1 MISLNIM
8 RARSGRLSRT
18 STEELN
24 MSADQSQTLSQII
37 EHITGDHVHEKRGGK
52 FFFNIY
58 LNSKMSETPIEALV
72 LGVRAYNS
80 LKRAGYST
88 IGDLAESIAS
98 GTEISKIR
106 NCGSKSCREI
116 MEKLFLYQY
125 SLIPQEKKANYILDV
140 VQMNA
145 DRKS

>member
-1 MISLNIM
+1 
-8 RARSGRLSRT
+8 
-18 STEELN
+18 

-37 EHITGDHVHEKRGGK
+37 EQITGERVHEKKGGK

-58 LNSKMSETPIEALV
+58 LNSKMSETPIEALD

-80 LKRAGYST
+80 LKRAGYGT
-88 IGDLAESIAS
+88 IGDLAEAIAV

-106 NCGSKSCREI
+106 NCGAKSCREI
-116 MEKLFLYQY
+116 MEKMFLYQY
-125 SLIPQEKKANYILDV
+125 SVLPQEKRAKYIMEV

-145 DRKS
+145 EKRRD

>member
-1 MISLNIM
+1 M
-8 RARSGRLSRT
+8 
-18 STEELN
+18 
-24 MSADQSQTLSQII
+24 
-37 EHITGDHVHEKRGGK
+37 TGNRVHEKKGGK

-58 LNSKMSETPIEALV
+58 LNSKMSETPIEALD

-80 LKRAGYST
+80 LKRAGYGT
-88 IGDLAESIAS
+88 IGDLAEAIAG

-125 SLIPQEKKANYILDV
+125 SCIPQDEKEKYIEEVVNINVEKKEGV
-140 VQMNA
+140 
-145 DRKS
+145 

>member
-1 MISLNIM
+1 
-8 RARSGRLSRT
+8 
-18 STEELN
+18 

-37 EHITGDHVHEKRGGK
+37 EHITGDRVHEKKGGK

-58 LNSKMSETPIEALV
+58 LNSKMSDTPIEALD

-80 LKRAGYST
+80 LKRAGYGT
-88 IGDLAESIAS
+88 IGDLAEAIAG

-125 SLIPQEKKANYILDV
+125 SVLPQEKRTKYILEV
-140 VQMNA
+140 MELNA
-145 DRKS
+145 AKKRD

>member
-1 MISLNIM
+1 MSENQSL
-8 RARSGRLSRT
+8 A
-18 STEELN
+18 
-24 MSADQSQTLSQII
+24 LSQII
-37 EHITGDHVHEKRGGK
+37 EQITGDRVHEKKGGK

-58 LNSKMSETPIEALV
+58 LNSKMSETPIETLE

-88 IGDLAESIAS
+88 IGELAEAIAS

-106 NCGSKSCREI
+106 NCGTKSCREI
-116 MEKLFLYQY
+116 VEKLFLYQY
-125 SLIPQEKKANYILDV
+125 SALPQEKRAKYILEV

-145 DRKS
+145 AKQK

>member
-1 MISLNIM
+1 MSENQSL
-8 RARSGRLSRT
+8 A
-18 STEELN
+18 
-24 MSADQSQTLSQII
+24 LSQII
-37 EHITGDHVHEKRGGK
+37 EQITGDRVHEKKGGK

-58 LNSKMSETPIEALV
+58 LNSKMREAPIETLE

-88 IGDLAESIAS
+88 IGELAEAIAS

-106 NCGSKSCREI
+106 NCGTKSCREI

-125 SLIPQEKKANYILDV
+125 SVLPQEKRAGYVKEV
-140 VQMNA
+140 VELNA
-145 DRKS
+145 VRKKTS

>member
-1 MISLNIM
+1 M
-8 RARSGRLSRT
+8 
-18 STEELN
+18 ST
-24 MSADQSQTLSQII
+24 DQSQTLSQII
-37 EHITGDHVHEKRGGK
+37 EKITGDRIHEKKGGK
-52 FFFNIY
+52 FFFKVY
-58 LNSKMSETPIEALV
+58 LNSRMSETPIEALD
-72 LGVRAYNS
+72 LSPRAYNS
-80 LKRAGYST
+80 LKRAGYAT
-88 IGDLAESIAS
+88 IGNLAEAIAS
-98 GTEISKIR
+98 GSEIRRIR

>member
-1 MISLNIM
+1 MSENQSL
-8 RARSGRLSRT
+8 A
-18 STEELN
+18 
-24 MSADQSQTLSQII
+24 LSQII
-37 EHITGDHVHEKRGGK
+37 EQITGDRVHEKKGGK

-58 LNSKMSETPIEALV
+58 LNSKMSETPIETLE

-88 IGDLAESIAS
+88 IGELAEAISS

-106 NCGSKSCREI
+106 NCGAKSCREI

-125 SLIPQEKKANYILDV
+125 SALPQEKRVGYVKEV
-140 VQMNA
+140 VELNA
-145 DRKS
+145 ARKKTS